1 MYRGNGRSEG
11 QEAEELDDSSG
22 SWRTR
27 DCFTG
32 LSSAP
37 RPAPATWEQ
46 VPSEDVWN
54 EKINELQFI
63 GEVRSITVQ
72 ETGASV

>member
-1 MYRGNGRSEG
+1 MYRGSGGSEG

-27 DCFTG
+27 DGFAG

-46 VPSEDVWN
+46 VPNEDVWN
-54 EKINELQFI
+54 EKN
-63 GEVRSITVQ
+63 
-72 ETGASV
+72 